1 MAIRY
6 TLKAFYTCRNGR
18 FDYSNKFIMDTY
30 YIENRSLWLDIKII
44 FMTVFKVLKME
55 GVSN

>member
-30 YIENRSLWLDIKII
+30 YIENRSLWFDIKII
-44 FMTVFKVLKME
+44 FMTILKVFKAE
-55 GVSN
+55 GVSH